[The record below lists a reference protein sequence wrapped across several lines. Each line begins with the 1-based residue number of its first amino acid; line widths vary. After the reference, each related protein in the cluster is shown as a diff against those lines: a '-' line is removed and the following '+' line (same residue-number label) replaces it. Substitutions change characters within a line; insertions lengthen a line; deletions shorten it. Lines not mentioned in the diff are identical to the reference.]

1 MTFSIPAAAG
11 AGTAIGRSDTVQPI
25 NQQTPRS
32 GFQTANTLTNCGWTA
47 NIMDYSRPTQGIN
60 RKGYLP
66 FAAF

>member
-1 MTFSIPAAAG
+1 
-11 AGTAIGRSDTVQPI
+11 VQPI

-47 NIMDYSRPTQGIN
+47 NIVDYSRPTQGIN